1 MNVGLDCKNTAI
13 LAIVLSII
21 SLACMALSFVL
32 LLKKKDIKK
41 YFEFGWSHRHT
52 IFHVV
57 SFFSLTVYVVIH
69 WRECIRMQLFS
80 RFNGNNILFFAWI
93 ILSFLLIY
101 NIRID
106 KYGVFNRI
114 TEQEQKA
121 HDQILGT
128 QLDYQS
134 QMQLLQ
140 QIQQA
145 GMEQS
150 KVEQFYESYLNML
163 KKGAEEID
171 KPTKN
176 GSAN

>member
-13 LAIVLSII
+13 LAIVLAII
-21 SLACMALSFVL
+21 SLVCMALSFVIL
-32 LLKKKDIKK
+32 PKKDDIKQ
-41 YFEFGWSHRHT
+41 YFELAWSHRHT

-69 WRECIRMQLFS
+69 WRQCIRMQLFS

-106 KYGVFNRI
+106 KYSVFNRI
-114 TEQEQKA
+114 TEKEQKA
-121 HDQILGT
+121 HNQILGS
-128 QLDYQS
+128 QLDFQS
-134 QMQLLQ
+134 QMQQLQ

-145 GMEQS
+145 EMEQS
-150 KVEQFYESYLNML
+150 KVEQFSESYLNML
-163 KKGAEEID
+163 RKGAEEID
-171 KPTKN
+171 KPTKD
-176 GSAN
+176 GSTN